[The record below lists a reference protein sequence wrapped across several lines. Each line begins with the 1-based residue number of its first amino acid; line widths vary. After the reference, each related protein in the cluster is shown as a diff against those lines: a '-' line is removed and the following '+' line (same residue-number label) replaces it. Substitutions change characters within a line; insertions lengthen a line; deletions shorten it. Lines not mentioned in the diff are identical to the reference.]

1 MRDAAREMAAEAID
15 RNGWGTFRT
24 ARRGVRSLWLA
35 SSKGSDRGCGSEG
48 GRPDAPDC
56 TTPPFSPRPFPT
68 HGPFRVQ
75 TLTNLTLIAQT
86 SHARDSFHHSPAST
100 LRQSRGRRH
109 CSPSG
114 GTAHIASPPVCR
126 VTMEG
131 GVVLGHACAFWL
143 STRTKQSSEHEQ
155 QLCSRSEHGG
165 QTVRGWWKEEEGK
178 S

>member
-68 HGPFRVQ
+68 HGPFRAQ
-75 TLTNLTLIAQT
+75 TVTNLTLISQT
-86 SHARDSFHHSPAST
+86 SPHVTAT
-100 LRQSRGRRH
+100 LTG
-109 CSPSG
+109 
-114 GTAHIASPPVCR
+114 A
-126 VTMEG
+126 
-131 GVVLGHACAFWL
+131 
-143 STRTKQSSEHEQ
+143 
-155 QLCSRSEHGG
+155 
-165 QTVRGWWKEEEGK
+165 
-178 S
+178 